1 MEESKKIFGIDLGTT
16 YSCIAHLNKNG
27 EPEVIPNSE
36 GDLITPSVIY
46 FETLQNV
53 VVGKV
58 AKMSAD
64 QDPKRVVDFVKR
76 NIGDETFSYEIDGK
90 TFRAEELSAIILKK
104 LVQDAST
111 YLNEPVTDVVITCPA
126 YFGIRERMATENA
139 GKIAGLTVHG
149 VVNEPTAAAICYGI
163 DKLDKPQTVL
173 VYDLGGG
180 TFDIT
185 MIDVNKDAISTIT
198 TGGDHQLGGKD
209 WDDRIIGYFATS
221 FMEKYGDGNDPRLDP
236 QSMQDLRNKAE
247 EAKKILT
254 TKETYKTVVSFNQQQ
269 EKIELTRKKFEE
281 LTKDLLNRTIELSKL
296 LLENA
301 KQTGHQQ
308 VDTFLMVGGSSRM
321 PMVRAAIVSDLQMD
335 PIIFEPDMAV
345 AKGAAII
352 GYYKKQLLIPTPPGG
367 TEDKGPKTIGP
378 GQIEFKNITSKA
390 FGVVLAR
397 RGSSG
402 QDENYVYFIL
412 PRHTQLPAEKNEK
425 GFGTYTANQRSVKI
439 DLMEQADGN
448 SEPSEKKD
456 DNNSIGSGTIEG
468 LPPNLPANSPIEITF
483 QIKED
488 GTLALHALCLG
499 KECHI
504 NSQVSGV
511 MNEKELADAI
521 RGQSG
526 MTIT

>member
-163 DKLDKPQTVL
+163 DKLDKSQTVL

-221 FMEKYGDGNDPRLDP
+221 FMEKYGEGNDPRLDP

-254 TKETYKTVVSFNQQQ
+254 TKETYKTVVSCNQQQ
-269 EKIELTRKKFEE
+269 EKIELSRKKFEE

-296 LLENA
+296 LLEGA
-301 KQTGHQQ
+301 KKTGHPH

-352 GYYKKQLLIPTPPGG
+352 GYYKKQLLTGSTG
-367 TEDKGPKTIGP
+367 TIGP
-378 GQIEFKNITSKA
+378 DSKSLEFPPINSKA
-390 FGVVLAR
+390 FGVVLTR
-397 RGSSG
+397 KGSSG
-402 QDENYVYFIL
+402 QDENYVYFII
-412 PRHTQLPAEKNEK
+412 PKHTRLPAEKTEK
-425 GFGTYTANQRSVKI
+425 GFGTYATNQRSVKI
-439 DLMEQADGN
+439 ELMEQADVN
-448 SEPSEKKD
+448 FEPSEKLQ
-456 DNNSIGSGTIEG
+456 DNTSIGFGTIEG
-468 LPPNLPANSPIEITF
+468 LPPNLPANTSIEITF
-483 QIKED
+483 QIKDD
-488 GTLALHALCLG
+488 GTLALHASCLN
-499 KECHI
+499 KECHFNTKI
-504 NSQVSGV
+504 SGV
-511 MNEKELADAI
+511 MNENELKGAI
-521 RGQSG
+521 TEHMGLKIS
-526 MTIT
+526 